1 MALRRVYHQVSPVS
15 SRFGG
20 LGEPSTVTGMY
31 PDVYSVNPVSGQQE
45 YDPWTPTPVGYPS
58 VHIPKGVQP
67 ILVDWSKRQ
76 VKDYAQASAG
86 GRSIIDRSYYA
97 PVSVQGGAMEAMQRK
112 LNRSGGN
119 SYNEEAFDGPYLR
132 TKYDMGGIGETRT
145 YGSDY
150 PYDMDKYPGLS
161 TSSMTASQWFNAAMT
176 ANVLFDRD
184 ELQTN
189 NLKLSSAPGVSISF
203 GSSSGFSGAGRYSGR
218 GFGFGF

>member
-1 MALRRVYHQVSPVS
+1 MALRRVYQVNPVS

-20 LGEPSTVTGMY
+20 LGEPSTVTGMH
-31 PDVYSVNPVSGQQE
+31 PDVYSVNPLSGQQD
-45 YDPWTPTPVGYPS
+45 YDPWTPQPVSYPS

-76 VKDYAQASAG
+76 VKDYAQASSG

-97 PVSVQGGAMEAMQRK
+97 PVSVQGSALEAMQRK

-132 TKYDMGGIGETRT
+132 TRYDMGGVAESRT
-145 YGSDY
+145 YGVDY
-150 PYDMDKYPGLS
+150 PYDMDRYPSLS
-161 TSSMTASQWFNAAMT
+161 TSRLSASQWFSAAM
-176 ANVLFDRD
+176 ANNVLFDRD

-189 NLKLSSAPGVSISF
+189 NLRLSSAPSVSIAF
-203 GSSSGFSGAGRYSGR
+203 GSSSGSTGAGRYMGR
-218 GFGFGF
+218 GFGFSF